1 MKKIYYFSLI
11 AFGVMAISACQKE
24 VSGPVVSE
32 VTFSVGV
39 GADSVVTEGITGI
52 PLKITVITDANI
64 CTVWPAGIRDTLK
77 SVLNPSADSV
87 DVHGTV
93 FAQCDDYSLYQTK
106 YLKGLNGYNMNSLIN
121 MKGFTYVYGK
131 GDDVAGYTKPGT
143 YNIVFVLTKDGE
155 DGNFKSEIVKKTLVV
170 K

>member
-11 AFGVMAISACQKE
+11 AFGVIAISACQKD
-24 VSGPVVSE
+24 VSSPVASDII
-32 VTFSVGV
+32 FSVGTTET
-39 GADSVVTEGITGI
+39 DVTEGIAGE

-64 CTVWPAGIRDTLK
+64 CVVWPAGIRDTLK

-106 YLKGLNGYNMNSLIN
+106 YLTGFNGYNMNSLIN

-143 YNIVFVLTKDGE
+143 YNIVFVLTKDGD